1 MILYLSIIFFAMI
14 LIISFNILFNLQK
27 FGLTP
32 TYVVLG
38 VILAVI
44 FSILIDSLV
53 ALATRF
59 IPEEKFNPFNKY
71 FKGKKWEKKFY
82 EKLNIRKW
90 KDMIPELGKS
100 LKYFDKTK
108 VESKPTPEYYIKF
121 LRETCI
127 AEVLHLTI
135 IPFTFVLAFIFPLK
149 YFWCISFPVILVNI
163 FLQILPI
170 CVQRYNRPKLI
181 KAYERL
187 LKYQK
192 PQEVDAIASTKVE
205 SATKVE
211 KEEVKEEK
219 PAKKAETKKQNVK
232 TEEAKAVKAKKES
245 KTKKSSDEN
254 I

>member
-1 MILYLSIIFFAMI
+1 MILYLSIIFFAMV

-32 TYVVLG
+32 TYVILG

-44 FSILIDSLV
+44 FSIAIDALV
-53 ALATRF
+53 ALAIRF
-59 IPEEKFNPFNKY
+59 IPENKFNPFSKY

-90 KDMIPELGKS
+90 KDMIPELGKT

-127 AEVLHLTI
+127 AEVLHLVI

-163 FLQILPI
+163 FLQILPTF
-170 CVQRYNRPKLI
+170 VQRYTRPKLI

-187 LKYQK
+187 LKYQT
-192 PQEVDAIASTKVE
+192 PQEGVVEPAKEEKTKTVE
-205 SATKVE
+205 V
-211 KEEVKEEK
+211 EVKEEK
-219 PAKKAETKKQNVK
+219 TTTAKAKKQNIKTEEKKAE
-232 TEEAKAVKAKKES
+232 
-245 KTKKSSDEN
+245 KTKKETKSKKASDEN
-254 I
+254 ANKN